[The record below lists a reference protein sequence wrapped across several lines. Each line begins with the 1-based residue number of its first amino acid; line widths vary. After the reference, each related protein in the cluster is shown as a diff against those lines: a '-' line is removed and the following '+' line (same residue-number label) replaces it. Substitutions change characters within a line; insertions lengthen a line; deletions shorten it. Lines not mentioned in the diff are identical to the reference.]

1 MLHKWTFNHLLKYTR
16 TPCMLG
22 PSQSL
27 KGPQRVPG
35 DPCPPEINMGNLKSA
50 PKPQCQTPGSPTTS
64 TQALPSFECSVCEE
78 RSRGR
83 WVLTCCGVG
92 GTFQLTKCSAAGLPS
107 TQAGCSIGWGPPKG
121 GHTPGGDGSPLG
133 LAFCWWDQAPPTS
146 LWQRL
151 TTVATS
157 CSNLLVP
164 GLQATRIPP
173 SAATAAHSYCCQQ
186 DLDPSRTAAS
196 LDGGTL
202 RASAVCWHPSANE

>member
-1 MLHKWTFNHLLKYTR
+1 
-16 TPCMLG
+16 MLG

-121 GHTPGGDGSPLG
+121 GHTPGGDGSSSFRTGFLLMRSSTSYLS
-133 LAFCWWDQAPPTS
+133 LAEVD
-146 LWQRL
+146 
-151 TTVATS
+151 
-157 CSNLLVP
+157 
-164 GLQATRIPP
+164 
-173 SAATAAHSYCCQQ
+173 H
-186 DLDPSRTAAS
+186 
-196 LDGGTL
+196 GGNQL
-202 RASAVCWHPSANE
+202 